1 MFTEMLDTPLALGSK
16 TVIFIDKTDKQ
27 PGDTYKHDADSNK
40 DFSDEA
46 YEPNSRR

>member
-1 MFTEMLDTPLALGSK
+1 MLDALLALGLK

-27 PGDTYKHDADSNK
+27 PSDTYKYNTNSNE
-40 DFSDEA
+40 DFLDEA